1 MGTENSAR
9 QASQRR
15 ATSRG
20 GVHQERHPSRNGERV
35 LLRSTEGIVKRT
47 KHGDFEETVKFL
59 CWSDFKVHI
68 IFSNDLAE
76 SRIARYD
83 TAGVAADSST
93 EALFTRGAGG
103 YGHLFFKHDACARV
117 IAHECWHAIW
127 WMMMWAGV
135 KDWDNETMAYHL
147 GYLVGRASEFQA
159 KVLSQIQRSKR

>member
-1 MGTENSAR
+1 VR
-9 QASQRR
+9 QHGSK
-15 ATSRG
+15 
-20 GVHQERHPSRNGERV
+20 
-35 LLRSTEGIVKRT
+35 EGIVKRT

-59 CWSDFKVHI
+59 CWSDFKIHI
-68 IFSNDLAE
+68 IFSNDLAK

-127 WMMMWAGV
+127 WMMTWAGV
-135 KDWDNETMAYHL
+135 KDWDNETLAYHL